1 MNQHRCNCCV
11 LSTAFPGI
19 KFDENGVCN
28 FCRDEILS
36 TTGKDAVDKAR
47 LKVTALIEAAMGE
60 RTYDAVMCYSGG
72 KDSTYTLKLAI
83 EKYGLNILAFTFDN
97 GYLSNTAFENIKKV
111 TDALNIDH
119 LTFKPAKRIF
129 DKIIMASAFE
139 RVYAP
144 ASLRRISSGCY
155 SCISIVNNLALQ
167 LALEKRAPFIVAG
180 FTLGQIPAN
189 AIIYQNNYV
198 FLSDSRRQIV
208 DRLRK
213 YVGPEVLNYLTI
225 PDSLITEDTS
235 YPHTINL
242 LCLEQIQEDEIKARI
257 QPLGWRE
264 PEDVDGCS
272 SNCLLNVFN
281 NYVHQLKFGYSPYE
295 LELSHMIR
303 SGLLQRE
310 LAIQKLNDQSEEQL
324 EHIMEKLG
332 ITKARLID
340 LEP

>member
-1 MNQHRCNCCV
+1 MSPIRCNHCV
-11 LSTAFPGI
+11 LSAAFPGI

-36 TTGKDAVDKAR
+36 TTGKEAVAKARSEVAALIDKA
-47 LKVTALIEAAMGE
+47 AGQNA
-60 RTYDAVMCYSGG
+60 YDAVMCYSGG

-83 EKYGLNILAFTFDN
+83 EKYGLSVLAFTFDN
-97 GYLSNTAFENIKKV
+97 GYLSSTALENIKKI

-129 DKIIMASAFE
+129 DDIILASAFK
-139 RVYAP
+139 RIYAP

-155 SCISIVNNLALQ
+155 ACISIVNNMALQ

-189 AIIYQNNYV
+189 AIIYQNNYE
-198 FLSDSRRQIV
+198 FLRDSRKQIV
-208 DRLRK
+208 DRLQK
-213 YVGPEVLNYLTI
+213 HVGPKVQDYFTI
-225 PDSLITEDTS
+225 ADSTIKKHSS

-242 LCLEQIQEDEIKARI
+242 LCLEQIQEDEIKDRI
-257 QPLGWRE
+257 RPLGWRE
-264 PEDVDGCS
+264 PDDVDGCS
-272 SNCLLNVFN
+272 SNCRLNVFN

-303 SGLLQRE
+303 SGLLDRDQA
-310 LAIQKLNDQSEEQL
+310 LQKLSDQSEEQCA
-324 EHIMEKLG
+324 HIMDALG
-332 ITKARLID
+332 VAKTQLED
-340 LEP
+340 LRP

>member
-1 MNQHRCNCCV
+1 MSQNRCNRCV
-11 LSTAFPGI
+11 LSAAFPGI
-19 KFDENGVCN
+19 KYDEKGVCN

-36 TTGKDAVDKAR
+36 TTGKEAVDKTR
-47 LKVTALIEAAMGE
+47 SEVTTLIDRAVGKN
-60 RTYDAVMCYSGG
+60 TYDAIVCYSGG

-83 EKYGLNILAFTFDN
+83 EKYGLSVLAFTFDN
-97 GYLSNTAFENIKKV
+97 GYLSGTALENIKKV

-129 DKIIMASAFE
+129 DKIIMTSAFE

-155 SCISIVNNLALQ
+155 SCISIVNNMALQ

-180 FTLGQIPAN
+180 FTLGQIPSN
-189 AIIYQNNYV
+189 AIIYQNNYE
-198 FLSDSRRQIV
+198 FLKDSRKQVV

-213 YVGPEVLNYLTI
+213 NAGPEVRNYLTI
-225 PDSLITEDTS
+225 PDSLITEHTS

-242 LCLEQIQEDEIKARI
+242 LCLEQIQEDEIKAQIR
-257 QPLGWRE
+257 PLGWCE
-264 PEDVDGCS
+264 PNDVDGCS

-281 NYVHQLKFGYSPYE
+281 NYIHQLKFGYSPYE

-303 SGLLQRE
+303 SGLLDRD

-324 EHIMEKLG
+324 AKIMDRLG
-332 ITKARLID
+332 IPKAQLED
-340 LEP
+340 LRH

>member
-1 MNQHRCNCCV
+1 MSQNRCNRCV
-11 LSTAFPGI
+11 LSSAFPGI
-19 KFDENGVCN
+19 KFDGKGVCN

-36 TTGKDAVDKAR
+36 TTGKEAVDKAR
-47 LKVTALIEAAMGE
+47 TKVTTLIDTAVGKN
-60 RTYDAVMCYSGG
+60 TYDAVMCYSGG

-83 EKYGLNILAFTFDN
+83 EKYGLSVLAFTFDN
-97 GYLSNTAFENIKKV
+97 GYLSSTAIDNIKKV

-129 DKIIMASAFE
+129 DKIIMTSAFE

-155 SCISIVNNLALQ
+155 SCISIVNNMALQ

-180 FTLGQIPAN
+180 FTLGQIPTN
-189 AIIYQNNYV
+189 AIIYQNNYE

-208 DRLRK
+208 DRFHK
-213 YVGPEVLNYLTI
+213 YAGPEVRNYLTI
-225 PDSLITEDTS
+225 PDSMITQQTS

-242 LCLEQIQEDEIKARI
+242 LCLEQIHEDEIKSRI

-264 PEDVDGCS
+264 PNDVDGCS

-303 SGLLQRE
+303 SGLIDRD
-310 LAIQKLNDQSEEQL
+310 LAIQKLHDQSEEQL
-324 EHIMEKLG
+324 QNIMDKLS
-332 ITKARLID
+332 ITSAQLKD
-340 LEP
+340 LKP

>member
-1 MNQHRCNCCV
+1 MSKNRCNHCV
-11 LSTAFPGI
+11 LSAAFPGI
-19 KFDENGVCN
+19 KFDEKGVCN

-36 TTGKDAVDKAR
+36 TTGKEAVGQAR
-47 LKVTALIEAAMGE
+47 RKVTTLIDTAVGGN
-60 RTYDAVMCYSGG
+60 TYDAVMCYSGG

-83 EKYGLNILAFTFDN
+83 EKYGLSVLAFTFDN
-97 GYLSNTAFENIKKV
+97 GYLSGTALENIKKV

-119 LTFKPAKRIF
+119 LTFKPAKHIF
-129 DKIIMASAFE
+129 DKIIMTSAFE
-139 RVYAP
+139 RIYAP

-155 SCISIVNNLALQ
+155 SCISIVNNMALQ

-189 AIIYQNNYV
+189 AIIYQNNYE

-208 DRLRK
+208 DRLHK
-213 YVGPEVLNYLTI
+213 YAGPEVRNYLTI
-225 PDSLITEDTS
+225 PDRLITEHTS

-264 PEDVDGCS
+264 PDDVDGCS

-281 NYVHQLKFGYSPYE
+281 NHIHQLKFGYSPYE

-303 SGLLQRE
+303 SGLLDRD

-324 EHIMEKLG
+324 VDIMEKLG
-332 ITKARLID
+332 VTKARLKD
-340 LEP
+340 LRP